1 MRVTID
7 NIEDYIHLFD
17 DKNTDF
23 GSPSWAEP
31 IFAAMI
37 RAYQNHE
44 ELSITIGNDYIKKM
58 ILSEY
63 KSNKSFSPIE
73 CIFDRS
79 DVEQIA
85 DHITKIMLKNFQELS
100 LSDQKDLRDYIQYLF
115 SELMNNVADHSHS
128 PVGGYA
134 MAQYF
139 PANKKIQFVVADR
152 GVGFLRNLRLNFQ
165 DVDNEISAIIKALEK
180 GITST
185 DARMYDTYRNAG
197 FGLYA
202 MFEIL
207 NMTGGKFVIIS
218 NNALLRYSNGQ
229 FTTQMLAPSWNGVV
243 VAFEF
248 EEANINYDMDYFR
261 KNYLWKET
269 LEEEDEDFYL

>member
-7 NIEDYIHLFD
+7 NIGEYLHLFSE
-17 DKNTDF
+17 KNTDF
-23 GSPSWAEP
+23 GSPAWAEP

-44 ELSITIGNDYIKKM
+44 KLTINIGNGYIRNM

-63 KSNKSFSPIE
+63 QSHKSYSPIE
-73 CIFDRS
+73 CIFQRA
-79 DVEQIA
+79 DVDKIA
-85 DHITKIMLKNFQELS
+85 NHITQIMLKNFHELS
-100 LSDQKDLRDYIQYLF
+100 PKDQKDLRDYLQYLF
-115 SELMNNVADHSHS
+115 TELMNNVADHSHS
-128 PVGGYA
+128 SVGGYA

-139 PANKKIQFVVADR
+139 PSNRKIQFVVADR
-152 GVGFLRNLRLNFQ
+152 GVGFLRNLLLNFD
-165 DVDNEISAIIKALEK
+165 DVDNELAAIIKALQK

-185 DARMYDTYRNAG
+185 EAVMYGAHKNAG

-202 MFEIL
+202 MYEIL

-218 NNALLRYSNGQ
+218 NDALLRYSNGSYS
-229 FTTQMLAPSWNGVV
+229 TETLSPPWNGVV

-261 KNYLWKET
+261 KNYLWKEA
-269 LEEEDEDFYL
+269 LEEEDEDFYV